1 MSALRI
7 DNQSKSTI
15 SKAKIAKTQ
24 SNFPKTLLKKD
35 EPAPLFTDTVVT
47 LNVLVSGVFR
57 ITVVWLI
64 LVIGGVGV
72 AEVIEI

>member
-1 MSALRI
+1 MSTLRI
-7 DNQSKSTI
+7 DDQSKSTI
-15 SKAKIAKTQ
+15 STTKIAKTH
-24 SNFPKTLLKKD
+24 SIFPKTLLRKD
-35 EPAPLFTDTVVT
+35 ELAPPFTETVVT
-47 LNVLVSGVFR
+47 LRVLVSGVYR